1 MKQVKIKST
10 YDAEYALAQALG
22 CSLDRARDALR
33 RVIPHLKIELVN
45 DTADSVPPVQ
55 RSGAPEQA
63 ERMQSDAE
71 TVQQLYAALPTSDP
85 EGLIKSAERVNRIAE
100 LNRRDIE
107 EATRLL
113 GKTHLMEALS
123 RVLNILR
130 RAEGEDAP

>member
-10 YDAEYALAQALG
+10 DDAEYALAHALV
-22 CSLDRARDALR
+22 CSIGVARDALK
-33 RVIPHLKIELVN
+33 RVIPHLEIVSV
-45 DTADSVPPVQ
+45 TADSVPPVQ

>member
-1 MKQVKIKST
+1 MKPEIRNT
-10 YDAEYALAQALG
+10 YEATYALAQELDCSIGKARAALT
-22 CSLDRARDALR
+22 
-33 RVIPHLKIELVN
+33 RVIPHLKIEIVN
-45 DTADSVPPVQ
+45 DTADYVPPVQ

-71 TVQQLYAALPTSDP
+71 IVQQLYAALPTSDP